1 TEYFCGTSDLA
12 KDFICRLLL
21 KDARKRLTAEESL
34 AHPWIKPQSKEQED
48 ELRDAQTNMDNFKSY
63 QARRR
68 WKHSVKVVTLCN
80 RLSRSAK
87 LRSQSAELLDAR
99 SSAIT
104 LQEDQDASF
113 VLSALVAAVEEGNL
127 PGLEKLFN
135 VAQNIDVNMANKHGE
150 SAIHLSCGLGQLEA
164 LRFLVKK
171 GGSLDATDAQGDTPL
186 HWAARQGHAHVIAY
200 LIEQGAQI
208 NT

>member
-1 TEYFCGTSDLA
+1 GVCRECPIIVTTSA
-12 KDFICRLLL
+12 INTG
-21 KDARKRLTAEESL
+21 AAT
-34 AHPWIKPQSKEQED
+34 
-48 ELRDAQTNMDNFKSY
+48 
-63 QARRR
+63 
-68 WKHSVKVVTLCN
+68 
-80 RLSRSAK
+80 
-87 LRSQSAELLDAR
+87 
-99 SSAIT
+99 SSAPLPPQHHFEQHHKHAHIKDYT
-104 LQEDQDASF
+104 TEDLEDASF